1 MSDTPFMPKATAV
14 WLVENT
20 TLTFKQIAE
29 FCNLH
34 ELEIKGIA
42 DGDVAKGIKAYNPI
56 LAGQVSREEIELCS
70 KNPDKK
76 LSLLKKVEEVEVKE
90 RKKPKYTP
98 LSKRQDRPDAIL
110 WLCKNASELTDG
122 QISKLVGS
130 TKGTVSLIRK
140 RSYWNF
146 SNLKPR
152 DPVILALC
160 TQEAFQKSLEKAKR
174 RVEREK
180 KAKIRE
186 EKKAQAASVQ
196 TNKVSNDNNH
206 ENQLEVFIK
215 IDVKDNNVEQAIRVL
230 KRKLQKEG
238 FFKVMKMKSTYEK
251 PSEKKK
257 GFKQKILKELRNCK
271 NLRIGINFI
280 MRGLTMPSGK
290 VKWFNSKKGYGFIT
304 DNETQKDIFLHV
316 SALEKSKLRVLKEEQ
331 TIVYDIK
338 EEKDKL
344 QAINIKKK

>member
-1 MSDTPFMPKATAV
+1 MTETPFMPKATAV

-20 TLTFKQIAE
+20 TLTFKQIAN

-56 LAGQVSREEIELCS
+56 LAGQLSREEIDSCS
-70 KNPDKK
+70 KDPEKILTLNQKTEDVK
-76 LSLLKKVEEVEVKE
+76 VKE

-110 WLCKNASELTDG
+110 WLCKNAPELTDG

-146 SNLKPR
+146 SSLKPR

-160 TQEAFQKSLEKAKR
+160 TQDIYEKALEKAKR

-180 KAKIRE
+180 KVKLKE
-186 EKKAQAASVQ
+186 QKK
-196 TNKVSNDNNH
+196 
-206 ENQLEVFIK
+206 LE
-215 IDVKDNNVEQAIRVL
+215 
-230 KRKLQKEG
+230 
-238 FFKVMKMKSTYEK
+238 S
-251 PSEKKK
+251 SEK
-257 GFKQKILKELRNCK
+257 
-271 NLRIGINFI
+271 
-280 MRGLTMPSGK
+280 
-290 VKWFNSKKGYGFIT
+290 
-304 DNETQKDIFLHV
+304 
-316 SALEKSKLRVLKEEQ
+316 
-331 TIVYDIK
+331 
-338 EEKDKL
+338 
-344 QAINIKKK
+344 

>member
-1 MSDTPFMPKATAV
+1 MSNAPLMPMATAV

-56 LAGQVSREEIELCS
+56 LAGQLSREEIEICS
-70 KNPDKK
+70 KDTKKK
-76 LSLLKKVEEVEVKE
+76 LNLLKKIDEVEVKQ

-110 WLCKNASELTDG
+110 WLVKNYPELMDS

-146 SNLKPR
+146 SNLKAK

-160 TQEAFQKSLEKAKR
+160 TQDQFEKSLAKAKR
-174 RVEREK
+174 RIEREK
-180 KAKIRE
+180 KEKIKK
-186 EKKAQAASVQ
+186 EK
-196 TNKVSNDNNH
+196 
-206 ENQLEVFIK
+206 
-215 IDVKDNNVEQAIRVL
+215 
-230 KRKLQKEG
+230 
-238 FFKVMKMKSTYEK
+238 
-251 PSEKKK
+251 
-257 GFKQKILKELRNCK
+257 
-271 NLRIGINFI
+271 
-280 MRGLTMPSGK
+280 
-290 VKWFNSKKGYGFIT
+290 
-304 DNETQKDIFLHV
+304 
-316 SALEKSKLRVLKEEQ
+316 LEKENISKGESLDEQ
-331 TIVYDIK
+331 K
-338 EEKDKL
+338 S
-344 QAINIKKK
+344 

>member
-56 LAGQVSREEIELCS
+56 LAGQILREEIESCS
-70 KNPDKK
+70 KDPNKK
-76 LSLLKKVEEVEVKE
+76 LSIIKKVDVVEIKK

-122 QISKLVGS
+122 QIAKLVGS

-146 SNLKPR
+146 SSLKPR

-160 TQEAFQKSLEKAKR
+160 TQENFQKSLDKAKR

-186 EKKAQAASVQ
+186 EKKAQRASV
-196 TNKVSNDNNH
+196 
-206 ENQLEVFIK
+206 
-215 IDVKDNNVEQAIRVL
+215 
-230 KRKLQKEG
+230 
-238 FFKVMKMKSTYEK
+238 
-251 PSEKKK
+251 
-257 GFKQKILKELRNCK
+257 
-271 NLRIGINFI
+271 
-280 MRGLTMPSGK
+280 
-290 VKWFNSKKGYGFIT
+290 
-304 DNETQKDIFLHV
+304 
-316 SALEKSKLRVLKEEQ
+316 
-331 TIVYDIK
+331 
-338 EEKDKL
+338 
-344 QAINIKKK
+344 

>member
-1 MSDTPFMPKATAV
+1 MSEAPFMPKATAV

-34 ELEIKGIA
+34 ELEVKGIA
-42 DGDVAKGIKAYNPI
+42 DGDVAKSIKAYNPI
-56 LAGQVSREEIELCS
+56 LAGQLSRNEVEMCS
-70 KNPDKK
+70 KDPQKK
-76 LSLLKKVEEVEVKE
+76 LSLLKKIEEVEIKE

-160 TQEAFQKSLEKAKR
+160 TQEAFQKSLDKAKEELR
-174 RVEREK
+174 GRK
-180 KAKIRE
+180 K
-186 EKKAQAASVQ
+186 
-196 TNKVSNDNNH
+196 
-206 ENQLEVFIK
+206 
-215 IDVKDNNVEQAIRVL
+215 L
-230 KRKLQKEG
+230 KL
-238 FFKVMKMKSTYEK
+238 
-251 PSEKKK
+251 EKKK
-257 GFKQKILKELRNCK
+257 KHRQLQYRQLLKQMITNVKLTGGFLLK
-271 NLRIGINFI
+271 
-280 MRGLTMPSGK
+280 
-290 VKWFNSKKGYGFIT
+290 
-304 DNETQKDIFLHV
+304 
-316 SALEKSKLRVLKEEQ
+316 
-331 TIVYDIK
+331 
-338 EEKDKL
+338 
-344 QAINIKKK
+344 

>member
-1 MSDTPFMPKATAV
+1 MSEAPFMPKATAV

-56 LAGQVSREEIELCS
+56 LAGQLSREVIEQCS
-70 KNPDKK
+70 QDSQKK
-76 LSLLKKVEEVEVKE
+76 LSLLKKVDEVEIKE
-90 RKKPKYTP
+90 RKRPKYTP

-160 TQEAFQKSLEKAKR
+160 TQEIFQKSLEKAKR
-174 RVEREK
+174 E
-180 KAKIRE
+180 
-186 EKKAQAASVQ
+186 
-196 TNKVSNDNNH
+196 
-206 ENQLEVFIK
+206 
-215 IDVKDNNVEQAIRVL
+215 L
-230 KRKLQKEG
+230 K
-238 FFKVMKMKSTYEK
+238 
-251 PSEKKK
+251 EKKK
-257 GFKQKILKELRNCK
+257 PK
-271 NLRIGINFI
+271 
-280 MRGLTMPSGK
+280 
-290 VKWFNSKKGYGFIT
+290 
-304 DNETQKDIFLHV
+304 
-316 SALEKSKLRVLKEEQ
+316 LEKRKKLKQLQCRQLTNQMIPNLKL
-331 TIVYDIK
+331 TGGFY
-338 EEKDKL
+338 
-344 QAINIKKK
+344 

>member
-1 MSDTPFMPKATAV
+1 MSEAPFMPKATAV

-42 DGDVAKGIKAYNPI
+42 DGDVAKSIKAYNPI
-56 LAGQVSREEIELCS
+56 LAGQLSRDEIELCS
-70 KNPDKK
+70 NDPEKK
-76 LSLLKKVEEVEVKE
+76 LSLLKKIDEVVLQE

-160 TQEAFQKSLEKAKR
+160 TQEAFEKSLAKAKR

-186 EKKAQAASVQ
+186 EQQSQEASV
-196 TNKVSNDNNH
+196 
-206 ENQLEVFIK
+206 
-215 IDVKDNNVEQAIRVL
+215 
-230 KRKLQKEG
+230 
-238 FFKVMKMKSTYEK
+238 
-251 PSEKKK
+251 
-257 GFKQKILKELRNCK
+257 
-271 NLRIGINFI
+271 
-280 MRGLTMPSGK
+280 
-290 VKWFNSKKGYGFIT
+290 
-304 DNETQKDIFLHV
+304 
-316 SALEKSKLRVLKEEQ
+316 
-331 TIVYDIK
+331 
-338 EEKDKL
+338 
-344 QAINIKKK
+344 

>member
-1 MSDTPFMPKATAV
+1 MSEVPFMPKATAV

-20 TLTFKQIAE
+20 TLTFRQIAK

-56 LAGQVSREEIELCS
+56 LAGQLSRDEIDACS
-70 KNPDKK
+70 KDPERSLNLTKK
-76 LSLLKKVEEVEVKE
+76 TEAVQVKD
-90 RKKPKYTP
+90 RKRPKYTP

-110 WLCKNASELTDG
+110 WMCKNTPELTDG

-160 TQEAFQKSLEKAKR
+160 TQENFQKALDKAKR

-180 KAKIRE
+180 KAKLRE
-186 EKKAQAASVQ
+186 EK
-196 TNKVSNDNNH
+196 
-206 ENQLEVFIK
+206 
-215 IDVKDNNVEQAIRVL
+215 
-230 KRKLQKEG
+230 
-238 FFKVMKMKSTYEK
+238 
-251 PSEKKK
+251 
-257 GFKQKILKELRNCK
+257 
-271 NLRIGINFI
+271 
-280 MRGLTMPSGK
+280 MRL
-290 VKWFNSKKGYGFIT
+290 
-304 DNETQKDIFLHV
+304 
-316 SALEKSKLRVLKEEQ
+316 
-331 TIVYDIK
+331 
-338 EEKDKL
+338 KDKVEDTTS
-344 QAINIKKK
+344 Q

>member
-1 MSDTPFMPKATAV
+1 MSKAPFMPKATAV

-34 ELEIKGIA
+34 ELEVKGIA
-42 DGDVAKGIKAYNPI
+42 DGDVAKSIKAYNPI
-56 LAGQVSREEIELCS
+56 LAGQLSRDEVETCS
-70 KNPDKK
+70 KDPQKK
-76 LSLLKKVEEVEVKE
+76 LSLLQKIDEVEIKE

-160 TQEAFQKSLEKAKR
+160 TQETFEKSIAKARR

-186 EKKAQAASVQ
+186 EKKIQAASV
-196 TNKVSNDNNH
+196 
-206 ENQLEVFIK
+206 
-215 IDVKDNNVEQAIRVL
+215 
-230 KRKLQKEG
+230 
-238 FFKVMKMKSTYEK
+238 
-251 PSEKKK
+251 
-257 GFKQKILKELRNCK
+257 
-271 NLRIGINFI
+271 
-280 MRGLTMPSGK
+280 
-290 VKWFNSKKGYGFIT
+290 
-304 DNETQKDIFLHV
+304 
-316 SALEKSKLRVLKEEQ
+316 
-331 TIVYDIK
+331 
-338 EEKDKL
+338 
-344 QAINIKKK
+344 

>member
-1 MSDTPFMPKATAV
+1 MSEAPFMPKATAV

-29 FCNLH
+29 FCKLH

-42 DGDVAKGIKAYNPI
+42 DGDVAKSIKAYNPI
-56 LAGQVSREEIELCS
+56 LAGQLSRNEIEACS
-70 KNPDKK
+70 LDPQKK
-76 LSLLKKVEEVEVKE
+76 LNLLKKVEKVEVKE

-110 WLCKNASELTDG
+110 WLCKNAAELTDG

-160 TQEAFQKSLEKAKR
+160 TQEMFEKSLAKAKR

-186 EKKAQAASVQ
+186 EKKAQKAS
-196 TNKVSNDNNH
+196 
-206 ENQLEVFIK
+206 I
-215 IDVKDNNVEQAIRVL
+215 
-230 KRKLQKEG
+230 
-238 FFKVMKMKSTYEK
+238 
-251 PSEKKK
+251 
-257 GFKQKILKELRNCK
+257 
-271 NLRIGINFI
+271 
-280 MRGLTMPSGK
+280 
-290 VKWFNSKKGYGFIT
+290 
-304 DNETQKDIFLHV
+304 
-316 SALEKSKLRVLKEEQ
+316 
-331 TIVYDIK
+331 
-338 EEKDKL
+338 
-344 QAINIKKK
+344 

>member
-1 MSDTPFMPKATAV
+1 MSESPFMPKATAV

-20 TLTFKQIAE
+20 TLTFKQIAN

-34 ELEIKGIA
+34 ELEVKGIA

-56 LAGQVSREEIELCS
+56 LAGQLTREIIDDCS
-70 KNPDKK
+70 KNPEKPLAINQRTEDV
-76 LSLLKKVEEVEVKE
+76 SVNE

-146 SNLKPR
+146 SSLKAR

-160 TQEAFQKSLEKAKR
+160 TQDAFQKAVEKAKR
-174 RVEREK
+174 KIEREK

-186 EKKAQAASVQ
+186 E
-196 TNKVSNDNNH
+196 N
-206 ENQLEVFIK
+206 
-215 IDVKDNNVEQAIRVL
+215 
-230 KRKLQKEG
+230 KLQKERP
-238 FFKVMKMKSTYEK
+238 EN
-251 PSEKKK
+251 
-257 GFKQKILKELRNCK
+257 Q
-271 NLRIGINFI
+271 
-280 MRGLTMPSGK
+280 
-290 VKWFNSKKGYGFIT
+290 
-304 DNETQKDIFLHV
+304 NEQN
-316 SALEKSKLRVLKEEQ
+316 Q
-331 TIVYDIK
+331 
-338 EEKDKL
+338 
-344 QAINIKKK
+344 